1 MNSQINDLIIH
12 IERLIAREITN
23 PDQTAFL
30 QNIKSLLSTYRIEPE
45 QFSDMLLAVY
55 DIEKN
60 NYTKN

>member
-1 MNSQINDLIIH
+1 MNSPIDNLIIR

-30 QNIKSLLSTYRIEPE
+30 RNIKSLLKIYRIEPE
-45 QFSDMLLAVY
+45 QFSDMLLAVH

-60 NYTKN
+60 AIK